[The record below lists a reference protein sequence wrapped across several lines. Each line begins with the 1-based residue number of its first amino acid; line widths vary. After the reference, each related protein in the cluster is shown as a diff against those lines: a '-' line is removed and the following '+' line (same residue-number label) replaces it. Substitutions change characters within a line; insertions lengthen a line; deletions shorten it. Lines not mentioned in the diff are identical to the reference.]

1 MARAPPT
8 LPIIIVGAGMVGL
21 TLAQALRKASIPY
34 EVYERDTSYD
44 TEKGRGWAL
53 TVHWALRALEECLPA
68 EIFHRLQSIQVDP
81 TLDDSRR
88 FCFIDLATG
97 APKYVIPP
105 TKRHRV
111 NRRLLGN
118 LLGEGIDITYSKSM
132 SGFDVKGDEVEVT
145 FADGTSTKG
154 CMLVSTEGRNSKTRR
169 LLLGERL
176 GGLNPLPVCSIGAT
190 ITMTPE
196 QFAPIITIDPLLFQG
211 THPETGV
218 YMWFS
223 LVSSPTINGSLGTE
237 HPFYEGQLIQSW
249 LNKSEADKVP
259 ETDAERLAIFKRNAQ
274 NFDPR
279 LRDAVLSM
287 PEDTKV
293 LHIKLVDWVPIPW
306 DNHNGH
312 VTIAGDGAHA
322 MTSYRG
328 EAFNHGVA
336 DAAVLSKNLISAWHS
351 ADSGNTIKNAVDAY
365 EKEMRARTSD
375 AVLLSTQACLE
386 AHDLN
391 ALQPDS
397 PCVSKRAQ
405 VAKEAREARAQA
417 RLEMAVSI

>member
-1 MARAPPT
+1 MTRVPPT
-8 LPIIIVGAGMVGL
+8 LPVIIMGAGMVGL
-21 TLAQALRKASIPY
+21 TLAQALKKADIPY
-34 EVYERDTSYD
+34 EIYERDTSYD

-53 TVHWALRALEECLPA
+53 TVHWALGALEECLPK
-68 EIFHRLQSIQVDP
+68 ELFNRLESIQVDP

-97 APKYVIPP
+97 NPKYVIPP

-118 LLGEGIDITYSKSM
+118 LLGEEIDIRYNKGLA
-132 SGFDVKGDEVEVT
+132 GFDVQNDGVEVT
-145 FADGTSTKG
+145 FTDGTSTKG
-154 CMLVSTEGRNSKTRR
+154 CLLVGTDGRNSKTRR

-176 GGLNPLPVCSIGAT
+176 GGLNPLPVNSVGAT

-196 QFAPIITIDPLLFQG
+196 EFAPIRTIDPLLFQG
-211 THPETGV
+211 THPESGV

-237 HPFYEGQLIQSW
+237 NPYYEGQLIQSW
-249 LNKSEADKVP
+249 LHKSEADHVP
-259 ETDAERLAIFKRNAQ
+259 ETDEERLAVFKRNAQ

-279 LRDAVLSM
+279 LRDAVMSL
-287 PEDTKV
+287 PDDTRV
-293 LHIKLVDWVPIPW
+293 LHIKLVDWVPMPW
-306 DNHNGH
+306 DNHNGR
-312 VTIAGDGAHA
+312 VTVAGDGAHA

-336 DAAVLSKNLISAWHS
+336 DAAVLSRNIISAWHS
-351 ADSGNTIKNAVDAY
+351 MDTNNTLQIAVNRY
-365 EKEMRARTSD
+365 EEEMRVRTSD

-386 AHDLN
+386 AHDLH

-417 RLEMAVSI
+417 RLEMVG

>member
-8 LPIIIVGAGMVGL
+8 LPVIIVGAGMVGL
-21 TLAQALRKASIPY
+21 TLAQALKKAGVPY
-34 EVYERDTSYD
+34 EIYERDVSYD

-53 TVHWALRALEECLPA
+53 TVHWALGAFEECLPS
-68 EIFHRLQSIQVDP
+68 ELFNRLESIQVDP

-97 APKYVIPP
+97 NPKYVIPP
-105 TKRHRV
+105 TKRLRV

-118 LLGEGIDITYSKSM
+118 LLGEGLEISYDKRLSS
-132 SGFDVKGDEVEVT
+132 FDVTGDEVKVSFT
-145 FADGTSTKG
+145 DGTSTKG
-154 CMLVSTEGRNSKTRR
+154 CLLIGTEGRNSRTRR

-176 GGLNPLPVCSIGAT
+176 GGLNPLPVCSIGTT

-196 QFAPIITIDPLLFQG
+196 EFAPIRAIDPLLFQG

-223 LVSSPTINGSLGTE
+223 LVSSPNINGSLETE
-237 HPFYEGQLIQSW
+237 SPYYEGQLIQSW
-249 LNKSEADKVP
+249 LQKSEADNVP
-259 ETDAERLAIFKRNAQ
+259 ETDAGRLAIFKRNAQ
-274 NFDPR
+274 SFDPR
-279 LRDAVLSM
+279 LRDAVLSL
-287 PEDTKV
+287 PEDSKV
-293 LHIKLVDWVPIPW
+293 LHIKLADWVPMEW
-306 DNHNGH
+306 DNHKGH
-312 VTIAGDGAHA
+312 VTVAGDGAHA

-336 DAAVLSKNLISAWHS
+336 DAAVLSRNLISAWHS
-351 ADSGNTIKNAVDAY
+351 ADSGKTMQGAVDAY

-386 AHDLN
+386 AHDLH

-417 RLEMAVSI
+417 RLEMVV

>member
-1 MARAPPT
+1 M
-8 LPIIIVGAGMVGL
+8 GAGMVGL
-21 TLAQALRKASIPY
+21 TLAQALKKARIPY
-34 EVYERDTSYD
+34 EIYERDAFYD

-53 TVHWALRALEECLPA
+53 TVHWALGALEECLPA
-68 EIFHRLQSIQVDP
+68 ELFNRLESIQVDP

-97 APKYVIPP
+97 NPKYVIPP
-105 TKRHRV
+105 SKRLRV
-111 NRRLLGN
+111 NRRQLGN
-118 LLGEGIDITYSKSM
+118 LLSEGLDISYDKSL
-132 SGFDVKGDEVEVT
+132 SSFDVRDDDVEVSFT
-145 FADGTSTKG
+145 DGTSTKG
-154 CMLVSTEGRNSKTRR
+154 CLLVGTEGRNSRTRR

-176 GGLNPLPVCSIGAT
+176 GGLNPLPVCSIGTT

-196 QFAPIITIDPLLFQG
+196 QFAPVRTIDPLLFQG
-211 THPETGV
+211 THPETGI

-237 HPFYEGQLIQSW
+237 SPYYEGQLIQSW
-249 LNKSEADKVP
+249 LYKSEADRVP
-259 ETDAERLAIFKRNAQ
+259 ETDAGRLAIFKRNAQ
-274 NFDPR
+274 SFDPR
-279 LRDAVLSM
+279 LRDAVQSL
-287 PEDTKV
+287 PEDSKV
-293 LHIKLVDWVPIPW
+293 LHIRLVDWVPMPW

-312 VTIAGDGAHA
+312 VTVAGDGAHA

-336 DAAVLSKNLISAWHS
+336 DAAVLSRNLISAWHS
-351 ADSGNTIKNAVDAY
+351 ADSGTTMQSAVDAY
-365 EKEMRARTSD
+365 EEEMRARTSD

-386 AHDLN
+386 AHDLH
-391 ALQPDS
+391 ALQPNS

-417 RLEMAVSI
+417 RLEMVV